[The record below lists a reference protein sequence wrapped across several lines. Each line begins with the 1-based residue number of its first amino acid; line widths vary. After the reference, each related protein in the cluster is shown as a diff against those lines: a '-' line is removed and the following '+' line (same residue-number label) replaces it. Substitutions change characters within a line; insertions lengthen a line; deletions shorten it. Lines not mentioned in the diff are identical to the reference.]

1 MMVGSYFYLWTKSNW
16 DYTQMYSSI
25 YDRAIARFT
34 RGKKYDVEKE
44 KALEKYVEKIEAHLQ
59 LFEQR

>member
-25 YDRAIARFT
+25 YERAIARFT
-34 RGKKYDVEKE
+34 RGKNYDVQKE
-44 KALEKYVEKIEAHLQ
+44 KAL
-59 LFEQR
+59 